1 MENKRGIAETRTEKV
16 KLKDIAE
23 RLGVSIV
30 AVSKALNGKDG
41 IGAELKEKVKATALE
56 MGYETAV
63 MRNKISHSASSM
75 LVIVAKNALS
85 DINMTQSFYLGFY
98 EKLSGYFWK
107 YGYLT
112 QLYVLEKE
120 EERNLAVPGVFS
132 KCNNIAGVVFL
143 GETSVEYVTS
153 ALQWGVP
160 LLQVDFYHKN
170 IDVGAVVTD
179 NISASYDIT
188 KLLLERGHRK
198 IGFIG
203 KINATTSIRDRYLGY
218 YKAMLE
224 YDCKINSDWVIG
236 DRTEDGIYTSI
247 VLPETLPTAFV
258 CNSDRA
264 AFETVRQIKKRGLKV
279 PEDISIVGFDNDV
292 FSKVCEPP
300 LSTVAVDVE
309 GITLTAVKRL
319 TALARGFTS
328 ESSCAVVRG
337 TLIQRSSIAEVKK

>member
-1 MENKRGIAETRTEKV
+1 MEEKKALAKPEKV

-63 MRNKISHSASSM
+63 MRNKIKLTVSTM

-85 DINMTQSFYLGFY
+85 DINMTQAFYLGFY
-98 EKLSGYFWK
+98 EKLSGHFWE

-120 EERNLAVPGVFS
+120 EERKLIKPGVFS
-132 KCNNIAGVVFL
+132 KCNNIVGVVFL
-143 GETSVEYVTS
+143 GETTAEYVTS
-153 ALQWGVP
+153 ALHWGVP

-170 IDVGAVVTD
+170 LQVGAVITD
-179 NISASYDIT
+179 NVNASYDIT

-203 KINATTSIRDRYLGY
+203 KINATTSIRDRYLGF

-224 YDCKINSDWVIG
+224 YDCKINSEWVIG

-247 VLPETLPTAFV
+247 HLPEQLPTAFV

-279 PEDISIVGFDNDV
+279 PQDISVAGFDNDV

-309 GITLTAVKRL
+309 TITQTAVKRMV
-319 TALARGFTS
+319 ALARGFTS
-328 ESSCAVVRG
+328 EVSCAVVRG
-337 TLIQRSSIAEVKK
+337 TIIQRGSIAEVKV